1 MWGCTIK
8 HVRYVARFTEQP
20 ERHALSDIVS
30 LPVSFTAGLPTFPC
44 DIIRLSSRGAR
55 SKNLESCWLPLEI
68 NFQFVSVMKI
78 IT

>member
-1 MWGCTIK
+1 MWGCTIE
-8 HVRYVARFTEQP
+8 HVRYVASFTEQP
-20 ERHALSDIVS
+20 DPHARSDIVS

-44 DIIRLSSRGAR
+44 DIILLSSRGAR
-55 SKNLESCWLPLEI
+55 SENLESCWLSIGI